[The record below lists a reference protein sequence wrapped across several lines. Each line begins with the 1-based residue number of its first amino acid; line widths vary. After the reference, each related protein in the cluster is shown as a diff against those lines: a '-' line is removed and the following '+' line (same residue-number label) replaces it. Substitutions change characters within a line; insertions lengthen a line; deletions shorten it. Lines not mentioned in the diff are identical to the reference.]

1 MLQIL
6 LYKAYKLDLKKK
18 KKNEKKE
25 AYKLISY
32 LKKKKKV
39 QIFIYKLVEA
49 H

>member
-1 MLQIL
+1 MLQTL
-6 LYKAYKLDLKKK
+6 LYKAYKLDLKKKK

-32 LKKKKKV
+32 LKKKKV